1 MTDERAQLLGRSA
14 SILARMRAV
23 ANRVGGTQ
31 FDPVLAG
38 ERVGPGTRH
47 PAPGRTAR
55 LAQTADDRGRAPRD
69 RWPIGFHA
77 IGSIAAVLEALLVIA
92 SGWELADA
100 IASLAVVIL
109 VVPRA
114 LLLLREPHRTRR

>member
-77 IGSIAAVLEALLVIA
+77 IGSTAAIPAALRVIAA
-92 SGWELADA
+92 GWETADA
-100 IASLAVVIL
+100 VASLAVFVL
-109 VVPRA
+109 VVLRP
-114 LLLLREPHRTRR
+114 LPLPREPYRTRR

>member
-1 MTDERAQLLGRSA
+1 M
-14 SILARMRAV
+14 
-23 ANRVGGTQ
+23 
-31 FDPVLAG
+31 
-38 ERVGPGTRH
+38 
-47 PAPGRTAR
+47 
-55 LAQTADDRGRAPRD
+55 
-69 RWPIGFHA
+69 
-77 IGSIAAVLEALLVIA
+77 IA